1 MKPAIRRMAAN
12 DKPAVMRILQQVP
25 EFEPDEVVVAE
36 ELIDCYLQDS
46 LASGYF
52 ILVAE
57 SDSMP
62 VGYVCYGNTPLT
74 KGTWDIYWMAVDPS
88 KQSKGVGKA
97 LLSSAEEDIASREG
111 RLIIIETSSKPLYEK
126 TRQFHQARGYE
137 RIGRIADFYA
147 PGDDKLIYQ
156 KRLG

>member
-1 MKPAIRRMAAN
+1 MKPAIRPLAAN
-12 DKPAVMRILQQVP
+12 DKPAIMRILQQVP
-25 EFEPDEVVVAE
+25 EFEPEEVVVAE

-46 LASGYF
+46 VASGYL

-57 SDSMP
+57 SDSMLA
-62 VGYVCYGNTPLT
+62 GYVCYGNTPLT

-88 KQSKGVGKA
+88 KQSKGIGKA
-97 LLSSAEEDIASREG
+97 LLSSAEEDIASRKG
-111 RLIIIETSSKPLYEK
+111 RLIIIETSSKPMYEK
-126 TRQFHQARGYE
+126 TRQFHRARGYE